1 MHKQSLVAC
10 SLVNMIDTKKNR
22 GIELL
27 RFLVCGAASALTD
40 YLVCQLVVLL
50 IHKPLNEVW
59 TTIISTAVGFMFG
72 VAVNYL
78 ISTFWVYQ
86 NVDKDVKTKSK
97 TFIMW
102 FVILS
107 LAAMLLSI
115 GAMLLCNLIIISI
128 KGNEYSIVN
137 LSVMELIKA
146 HGIGFLGQFIFWAY
160 FISFCIKTL
169 VGLVFNYFTR
179 KYILYKEPK
188 KVEEPVEEEK
198 PEEKE

>member
-1 MHKQSLVAC
+1 M
-10 SLVNMIDTKKNR
+10 DKKTSKSW
-22 GIELL
+22 ELL
-27 RFLVCGAASALTD
+27 RFLICGVAAALTD
-40 YLVCQLVVLL
+40 YLFCQLTIFIFGRWIGGNWLTVL
-50 IHKPLNEVW
+50 
-59 TTIISTAVGFMFG
+59 STAVGFIFG

-86 NVDKDVKTKSK
+86 NVDKNVKTKSK
-97 TFIMW
+97 LFIFL

-115 GAMLLCNLIIISI
+115 GAMLLCDLVVVR
-128 KGNEYSIVN
+128 GLQMPSIVDMS
-137 LSVMELIKA
+137 LMELIKDK
-146 HGIGFLGQFIFWAY
+146 GWGFLSQGIFWAY

-188 KVEEPVEEEK
+188 KE
-198 PEEKE
+198 